1 MKIAVIGAMEEEIKL
16 MREQLDITNERQLAK
31 ITFYEGSYAD
41 HEVILCK
48 SGVGKVNAAI
58 TTQLLIDHYNV
69 EAIIFTGVAGA
80 LSPNLNIGDI
90 VISTSSMYHDID
102 ASALGF
108 AKGTIP
114 MFDHPSDFR
123 ADEKLI
129 AIAADAASELNE
141 LTVSKGRILS
151 GDQFIADGALVKQ
164 YEQQFAGACIEMEG
178 AAVAHAAYLN
188 DVPFVII
195 RSISDKANGEANVN
209 FVEFTKL
216 ASEHSSYIVQKMLK
230 KLKEL

>member
-1 MKIAVIGAMEEEIKL
+1 LKIAVIGAMEEEIRLLK
-16 MREQLDITNERQLAK
+16 EEFDVTNERQLAK
-31 ITFYEGSYAD
+31 VTFYEGSYGN

-48 SGVGKVNAAI
+48 CGVGKVNAAI
-58 TTQLLIDHYNV
+58 TTQLLIDHYSV
-69 EAIIFTGVAGA
+69 QAIIFTGVAGA
-80 LSPNLNIGDI
+80 LSPKLNIGDI

-108 AKGTIP
+108 PKGTIP
-114 MFDHPSDFR
+114 MFDHPSDFP
-123 ADEKLI
+123 ANEKLI
-129 AIAADAASELNE
+129 AIAAEAASELNQ
-141 LTVSKGRILS
+141 LAVTKGRILS
-151 GDQFIADGALVKQ
+151 GDQFIADGELVSQ
-164 YEQQFAGACIEMEG
+164 YEQQFAGECIEMEG

-195 RSISDKANGEANVN
+195 RSISDKANGDANVS

-216 ASEHSSYIVQKMLK
+216 AAEHSSYIVKEMLK